1 MDGLGRKRR
10 KKCDETRPCCA
21 GCARNALK
29 CEWPLGEKNQ
39 PVDGRRRRGCRATT
53 SPESELSMLRL
64 PPPIGVTAVMPA
76 PFQLQEHSY
85 LHHYFISAILPHLVL
100 HTSLD
105 QTHMLR
111 LALESPTLM
120 GAMISIGGMH
130 LPSSVR
136 WSYSSAYY
144 CAVQSYLYTIKLL
157 QRSLADAGKAGCDDG
172 ILATVIL
179 LSVFEVCSSWFIL
192 LDNG

>member
-1 MDGLGRKRR
+1 M
-10 KKCDETRPCCA
+10 
-21 GCARNALK
+21 
-29 CEWPLGEKNQ
+29 
-39 PVDGRRRRGCRATT
+39 
-53 SPESELSMLRL
+53 
-64 PPPIGVTAVMPA
+64 MPA
-76 PFQLQEHSY
+76 PFQLQEHGY
-85 LHHYFISAILPHLVL
+85 LHHYFTSAILPHLVL

-105 QTHMLR
+105 QTHVLR

-144 CAVQSYLYTIKLL
+144 CAVQSYLYTIKSL
-157 QRSLADAGKAGCDDG
+157 QRSLTDASEAGCDDR

-179 LSVFEVCSSWFIL
+179 LSVFEACSSALFAVFAGLWFGCGL
-192 LDNG
+192 TVK